1 MGTAVRSGARVSMLA
16 PKGWPCQGCFF
27 RAFWLPFLA
36 TEAFVRPERP
46 KRFGI
51 RSVYTTLA
59 QEVARSGRWL
69 AQEVAARR

>member
-36 TEAFVRPERP
+36 RAAFVRPERP

-51 RSVYTTLA
+51 RSVYTT
-59 QEVARSGRWL
+59 
-69 AQEVAARR
+69 AARRVGGIRAWGKKGMD